1 MVEFE
6 LTLACH
12 EARDPVQSYLYDF
25 DNCNSA
31 ALTEEAMHA
40 TSISYFSTYW
50 FCWGCVGSVYSA
62 YLCCHR
68 PVCYTKKL
76 PPIRASY
83 PHLKHKL
90 IPSIFGALSAKKAAP
105 WRKFRSCRTDE
116 TILFSIIFRC
126 ADRHSFGYTVST
138 FHVNKLYID

>member
-1 MVEFE
+1 MSVISPVRSRYREAVQQVKRNLRWEGFVEKVGVVNVVNKVDVGLIEPFSNSDHCMVEFE

-50 FCWGCVGSVYSA
+50 FC
-62 YLCCHR
+62 
-68 PVCYTKKL
+68 
-76 PPIRASY
+76 
-83 PHLKHKL
+83 
-90 IPSIFGALSAKKAAP
+90 
-105 WRKFRSCRTDE
+105 
-116 TILFSIIFRC
+116 
-126 ADRHSFGYTVST
+126 
-138 FHVNKLYID
+138 